1 MPHKFSIGASVHY
14 DGGTMTPGAR
24 GTYKVVR
31 QLPVE
36 NDRRLVYRIKAV
48 AETFERTA
56 EEFQLSRG
64 D

>member
-1 MPHKFSIGASVHY
+1 MSHRFPVGANVNY
-14 DGGTMTPGAR
+14 EGGTLTPGTR
-24 GTYKVVR
+24 GKYKVVR

-36 NDRRLVYRIKAV
+36 RDNRIVYRIKGV

-56 EEFQLSRG
+56 EEYQLSRA

>member
-1 MPHKFSIGASVHY
+1 
-14 DGGTMTPGAR
+14 
-24 GTYKVVR
+24 VR

>member
-1 MPHKFSIGASVHY
+1 MHKFPIGANVHY
-14 DGGTMTPGAR
+14 DGGTLTPGAR
-24 GTYKVVR
+24 GNYKVTR

-36 NDRRLVYRIKAV
+36 RDNRIIYRIKGV

-56 EEFQLSRG
+56 DEYQLSRS